1 MGAVNAVL
9 LCIAILISALWYYI
23 LWRLRKR
30 FNLSNTVYF
39 VLYGVLQFVYI
50 VTASVIVWNY
60 DIPYIRDANFT

>member
-50 VTASVIVWNY
+50 VTASVIVWNS
-60 DIPYIRDANFT
+60 DIPYVRDANFT